1 MPLASPES
9 AASKKSENA
18 DLVAA
23 LESVIER
30 SISPQAGEVDES
42 GRFPHA
48 GIEALGQAGILG
60 ATSAPAVGGGG
71 ASLAQTADII
81 RRIARSCGSTAMV
94 VLMHYAAT
102 AVIEECG
109 PEKTRRAIAEG
120 THLSSLAFSEP
131 GSRSHFWAPEGTAVA
146 EGDFVRLDARKSW
159 VTSAGQADSYVW
171 SSRPLR
177 AEGPMSLWLVPN
189 DAAGLSV
196 AGGFD
201 GLGLRGN
208 ASCSMTAEAVAVPAS
223 ALLGKDGAGMDVALQ
238 TALPRFLVLSAAF
251 SLGVMEELTA
261 LTAAHL
267 TRVRLSHLDQTLA
280 DQPAVRARYARLRIR
295 TDEVAAFLR
304 DTVAAVESGRDDAT
318 LRVLQVKAVGAEA
331 AAEGADEA
339 MRLCGGAAF
348 RRESGIERRFRD
360 AVAARVMAPTTD
372 ALHEFVGRASLGLP
386 VFGDE

>member
-102 AVIEECG
+102 AVIEEGG

-331 AAEGADEA
+331 AAEVADEA

-360 AVAARVMAPTTD
+360 AVAARVMAPTT
-372 ALHEFVGRASLGLP
+372 
-386 VFGDE
+386 

>member
-1 MPLASPES
+1 
-9 AASKKSENA
+9 
-18 DLVAA
+18 
-23 LESVIER
+23 
-30 SISPQAGEVDES
+30 
-42 GRFPHA
+42 
-48 GIEALGQAGILG
+48 
-60 ATSAPAVGGGG
+60 
-71 ASLAQTADII
+71 
-81 RRIARSCGSTAMV
+81 
-94 VLMHYAAT
+94 
-102 AVIEECG
+102 
-109 PEKTRRAIAEG
+109 
-120 THLSSLAFSEP
+120 
-131 GSRSHFWAPEGTAVA
+131 
-146 EGDFVRLDARKSW
+146 
-159 VTSAGQADSYVW
+159 
-171 SSRPLR
+171 
-177 AEGPMSLWLVPN
+177 MSLWLVPN

-331 AAEGADEA
+331 AAEVADEA